1 MPKASNTDPRVDAY
15 IASAATFARP
25 ILRHLRKLVREEV
38 PEAQETIKWRTPT
51 FVLDGHIFCGIAAFK
66 AHCAFMFWHKGM
78 EEVLG
83 PVAESAP
90 TAYGNL
96 GRVTTLDELPSEKR
110 MRTYLRKAAALH
122 ASGAPARPREK
133 KKPSPPAKVPN
144 DLTAGMKKNR
154 AAAATFAKLPPSGK
168 REYVEWITQAK
179 RDETRQK
186 RVATALEWLA
196 EGKSRNWKYENC

>member
-1 MPKASNTDPRVDAY
+1 LKRCFRGQAGRIAPEDAAPRRPGT
-15 IASAATFARP
+15 AA
-25 ILRHLRKLVREEV
+25 REEDAV
-38 PEAQETIKWRTPT
+38 SADE
-51 FVLDGHIFCGIAAFK
+51 
-66 AHCAFMFWHKGM
+66 
-78 EEVLG
+78 G
-83 PVAESAP
+83 P
-90 TAYGNL
+90 
-96 GRVTTLDELPSEKR
+96 K
-110 MRTYLRKAAALH
+110 
-122 ASGAPARPREK
+122 
-133 KKPSPPAKVPN
+133 